1 MSAPSRDG
9 DRRVPLGQIVN
20 SQVRFPC
27 FLRYPLKVY
36 QSDPSL
42 ISLDTRLSTGNSK
55 TLNIVQLSEGSLIYS
70 NGFHYYC
77 NQPIDRQNMVDDL
90 FSVSNI
96 ISKEF
101 ISYFVGKNFD
111 ADTSVSLMN
120 FFLKS
125 HLLKVS

>member
-1 MSAPSRDG
+1 
-9 DRRVPLGQIVN
+9 
-20 SQVRFPC
+20 
-27 FLRYPLKVY
+27 
-36 QSDPSL
+36 
-42 ISLDTRLSTGNSK
+42 
-55 TLNIVQLSEGSLIYS
+55 
-70 NGFHYYC
+70 
-77 NQPIDRQNMVDDL
+77 MVDDL